1 MRIKVKGSSEK
12 NYLQGIGNWKQ
23 GLKEFKTTKSQ
34 LKACTAMNNRI

>member
-1 MRIKVKGSSEK
+1 
-12 NYLQGIGNWKQ
+12 LGIGNK